1 MEKCSIL
8 GFVVLWVIALFI
20 LDNYVVE
27 SIVVHIENRRLRMFV
42 VALIVI
48 GVIFGV
54 CASLQIVT
62 SETQYEI
69 VNAQTTEAGKLRMTV
84 KDEDG
89 NSATALV
96 EIDDVIAEQRDND
109 RLVVQNYI
117 TGKKDLSSNVQN
129 KVNFCKHTTLSSFN
143 NNC

>member
-1 MEKCSIL
+1 M
-8 GFVVLWVIALFI
+8 IALFI

-27 SIVVHIENRRLRMFV
+27 SIVVHIVSRRLRMFV

-54 CASLQIVT
+54 CASLQIIT

-69 VNAQTTEAGKLRMTV
+69 VNAQTTEASKLRMTV

-89 NSATALV
+89 NSATTLV
-96 EIDDVIAEQRDND
+96 EIDDVITEQRDND

-117 TGKKDLSSNVQN
+117 TGKKDLPSNVQN

>member
-89 NSATALV
+89 NSATTLV
-96 EIDDVIAEQRDND
+96 EIDDAITEQRGND
-109 RLVVQNYI
+109 SLVVQNYI
-117 TGKKDLSSNVQN
+117 TGKKKIYHQMFRT
-129 KVNFCKHTTLSSFN
+129 K
-143 NNC
+143 

>member
-1 MEKCSIL
+1 MEKYSIL
-8 GFVVLWVIALFI
+8 GVAVLWVIVLFI

-27 SIVVHIENRRLRMFV
+27 SIIVHIVNRRLRMFV

-89 NSATALV
+89 NSATTLV
-96 EIDDVIAEQRDND
+96 EIDDVITEQRDND

-117 TGKKDLSSNVQN
+117 TGKKRFIIECSEQSKFLQTYN
-129 KVNFCKHTTLSSFN
+129 SFQLQ
-143 NNC
+143 